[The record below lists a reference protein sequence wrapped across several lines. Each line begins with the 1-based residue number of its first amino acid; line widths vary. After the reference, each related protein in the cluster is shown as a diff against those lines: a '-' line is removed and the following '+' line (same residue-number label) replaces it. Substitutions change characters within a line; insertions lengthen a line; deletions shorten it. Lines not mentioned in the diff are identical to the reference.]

1 MTARVGAAERRVQ
14 LLDVATDLVASGGV
28 RALTMDAVAAKAGVY
43 RPVVYRHFENAEAL
57 LDAVVER
64 ELAALRSV
72 TDTAVAG
79 IVGLEPRLRA
89 AVTAWMDSF
98 ARAASTLNV
107 ALVGAPST
115 GLLKERRA
123 RQNRASMRFLVG
135 ELRAGGL
142 TPADADV
149 LAAVLLHGL
158 VGLVALWR
166 AKRVTR
172 PIAIDRFV
180 AIALGGVAALV
191 NGPTQG
197 VSQRRVQSVVVPA
210 PATTMRL
217 SVSSSAG
224 SSRPRMS
231 TSASTR

>member
-1 MTARVGAAERRVQ
+1 MTTVRVGAAERRAQ
-14 LLDVATDLVASGGV
+14 LLDVAADLVASGGV
-28 RALTMDAVAAKAGVY
+28 RALSMDTVAARAGVH
-43 RPVVYRHFENAEAL
+43 RPVVYRHFEDAEAL

-64 ELAALRSV
+64 ELTVLRSV
-72 TDTAVAG
+72 TDNAVAG

-98 ARAASTLNV
+98 ARAAAALNV
-107 ALVGAPST
+107 ALVDAPST
-115 GLLKERRA
+115 RPREERRA
-123 RQNRASMRFLVG
+123 RQNRASMRFLVA

-142 TPADADV
+142 TPADAEV

-180 AIALGGVAALV
+180 AIALGAVSALSTDPPGV
-191 NGPTQG
+191 
-197 VSQRRVQSVVVPA
+197 
-210 PATTMRL
+210 
-217 SVSSSAG
+217 
-224 SSRPRMS
+224 
-231 TSASTR
+231 

>member
-1 MTARVGAAERRVQ
+1 MTTVRVGAAERRAQ
-14 LLDVATDLVASGGV
+14 LLDVAADLVASGGV
-28 RALTMDAVAAKAGVY
+28 RALSMDTVAARAGVH
-43 RPVVYRHFENAEAL
+43 RPVVYRHFEDAEAL

-64 ELAALRSV
+64 ELTVLRSV
-72 TDTAVAG
+72 TDNAVAG

-98 ARAASTLNV
+98 ARAAAALNV
-107 ALVGAPST
+107 ALVDAPST
-115 GLLKERRA
+115 RPREERRA
-123 RQNRASMRFLVG
+123 RQNRASMRFLVA

-142 TPADADV
+142 TPADAEV

-180 AIALGGVAALV
+180 AIALGAVSALSNDPPGV
-191 NGPTQG
+191 
-197 VSQRRVQSVVVPA
+197 
-210 PATTMRL
+210 
-217 SVSSSAG
+217 
-224 SSRPRMS
+224 
-231 TSASTR
+231 